1 MRFVLIFTLAL
12 GALVFSN
19 CASQMAEGRNNTVP
33 DKPEPAKVSKQP
45 VLIELFTSEGCSSCP
60 PADRAAAFLEKEQP
74 VPQADV
80 ITLAF
85 HVDYWDGPDWK
96 DAFSS
101 AAYSDRQT
109 LYSKAFH
116 LDEIYTPQ
124 MVVDGHAEFVGS
136 DTGKATNEIADAAK
150 ASKGNIEAKVEKNKY
165 RVSVSGLPKH
175 QAATAYLAVAEDNLE
190 SNVRG
195 GENAGG
201 HFTHMS
207 VVRDLKPLG
216 PLNGDA
222 DGGTFQADVAG
233 KAGWKNENLK
243 YVVFVQENESRKI
256 LAVARIHP

>member
-1 MRFVLIFTLAL
+1 MRFVLIFTLTL
-12 GALVFSN
+12 GAVAFSN
-19 CASQMAEGRNNTVP
+19 CASQMAEGRNNAVP
-33 DKPEPAKVSKQP
+33 DKPESVKISKQP
-45 VLIELFTSEGCSSCP
+45 VLVELFTSEGCSSCP
-60 PADRAAAFLEKEQP
+60 PADRAAVFLEKEQP

-80 ITLAF
+80 IALAF
-85 HVDYWDGPDWK
+85 HVDYWDGPEWK
-96 DAFSS
+96 DEFSS

-136 DTGKATNEIADAAK
+136 DTGKATKEITDAANT
-150 ASKGNIEAKVEKNKY
+150 SKGNIEARVEQNKY

-175 QAATAYLAVAEDNLE
+175 ETATAYFAVAEDNLE
-190 SNVRG
+190 SSVRG
-195 GENAGG
+195 GENAGS

-216 PLNGDA
+216 TINGDA
-222 DGGTFQADVAG
+222 DGGTFQADVAA
-233 KAGWKNENLK
+233 KTGWKSDNLK

-256 LAVARIHP
+256 LAVAKIHQ